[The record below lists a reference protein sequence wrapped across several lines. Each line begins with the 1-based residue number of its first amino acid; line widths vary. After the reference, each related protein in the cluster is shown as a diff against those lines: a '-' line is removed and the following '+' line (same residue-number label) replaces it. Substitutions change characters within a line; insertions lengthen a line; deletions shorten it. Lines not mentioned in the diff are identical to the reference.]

1 MASIFLFSC
10 FRDGQQHKK
19 KKKKKDL
26 KNQILHEAEDGVSPE
41 TCLLSTSEELV
52 KSDNR
57 IKKEKHPSTKKEK
70 KLLKKQSLIKNH
82 SKDSTGESICKKE
95 TDKINEQTQQI
106 EKVNING
113 NSNEE
118 IYCLEEPGG
127 SRKSLYD
134 DQLYNTIP
142 AIENGS
148 MENLKIGTNIKEKL
162 LSSNSLDPSEVPN
175 VQSSIS
181 RSTVF
186 HNSSE
191 LINQILQN
199 EQAEF
204 RKKEEAKIVKIKENY
219 ENIIQSLKTEHQTA
233 LEQVHASFERE
244 LLEKVQQVREENEKT
259 LAKCKN
265 EANDTITA
273 LTEQV
278 TKEKKNA
285 LEEFERKEKELEEQF
300 KTKSCRLNEALKH
313 VKEREQAWQDEKGDI
328 LDEVQRLKAEA
339 TKMVKILAME
349 YEEGEEDLNEDK
361 KRSLSQEVYSLQL
374 VVEMK
379 TGEVRSLREQLIR
392 ASQHLEETQKEN
404 EKLGRMIARVED
416 LEEQLRLKNQ
426 LEKKLSIEK
435 SELEDN
441 MNKRNIEALR
451 MSQNVEELQWRIKNN
466 YELPIQMFPAK
477 SYSEEVDSRI
487 VEKSESLNIGSQCHR
502 TSTPTNVHKSD
513 PWQRKQSFF
522 TVSEEMVSATT
533 SKEECFDKI
542 CENEFKSDFSM
553 TTVNQGSLKSPLHN
567 YQNQSDDDGIDGDSL
582 DEGLGD
588 ISSEGESYE
597 NPTTITKEVK
607 VKKNIESSDT
617 ECVTEAGKSITRE
630 DLELKEAIQSSKSE
644 VERLPSRISFEFTN

>member
-19 KKKKKDL
+19 KKKKEDL

-57 IKKEKHPSTKKEK
+57 IKKERHPSSKKEK
-70 KLLKKQSLIKNH
+70 KLLKKRSLINNH
-82 SKDSTGESICKKE
+82 SKDSTGELKYKKE

-106 EKVNING
+106 EKVNSTG
-113 NSNEE
+113 DSNEE

-134 DQLYNTIP
+134 DKLFNTIP
-142 AIENGS
+142 TIENGCIES
-148 MENLKIGTNIKEKL
+148 QKIGTNIQRKL
-162 LSSNSLDPSEVPN
+162 PSVNPLTPSEDPN

-191 LINQILQN
+191 LINQILEN
-199 EQAEF
+199 EQSEF

-219 ENIIQSLKTEHQTA
+219 ENIIQSLKTEHRTA
-233 LEQVHASFERE
+233 LEQVQASFERE

-265 EANDTITA
+265 EANNTITV

-285 LEEFERKEKELEEQF
+285 LEEFERKAKELEEQF
-300 KTKSCRLNEALKH
+300 KTKNFRLSEALKQ
-313 VKEREQAWQDEKGDI
+313 VEEREQAWQDEKGDI

-379 TGEVRSLREQLIR
+379 TGEVKNLREQLIR
-392 ASQHLEETQKEN
+392 SSQHLEETQKEN

-435 SELEDN
+435 SELEEN

-477 SYSEEVDSRI
+477 SHSEEVDSRM
-487 VEKSESLNIGSQCHR
+487 VEKSDNLKMEAQCQR
-502 TSTPTNVHKSD
+502 TSTPISVHKSD

-533 SKEECFDKI
+533 SKDECFDNVCK
-542 CENEFKSDFSM
+542 NDLNSDLSM
-553 TTVNQGSLKSPLHN
+553 TTVNQGSLESHLYN
-567 YQNQSDDDGIDGDSL
+567 YQDQSEDDGIDGDSL

-597 NPTTITKEVK
+597 NPITIT
-607 VKKNIESSDT
+607 ESSDT
-617 ECVTEAGKSITRE
+617 ECVTERE
-630 DLELKEAIQSSKSE
+630 NMELKEAIQNSKSE